1 MLRDHYS
8 IQLLCNTL
16 GCSRSGYYDWVK
28 LGRPKHKAYDKA
40 INDLVMERYNKDNR
54 WGIES
59 IRMQIK
65 KVYGVCLTNKTVY
78 RYMRINGVQSII
90 RKKIKKYSKV
100 PHHNI
105 PNLLQRNFNT
115 DKPNKKWSIDISYLF
130 CKDGL
135 SYICAI
141 KDMFDKS
148 IVSWSISRYIDH
160 RLVMDTLIQAIESTP
175 YEQRQELTL
184 HSDQGW
190 HFTNDFY
197 RATLKR
203 NGITQSISSK
213 GSSVDN
219 APIESFFSALK
230 TECIYLHKK
239 LYTFNVEAIV
249 KEYIIYYNNDRLQKK
264 IKELAPFQ
272 YRTQVLSTLF
282 I

>member
-1 MLRDHYS
+1 MLRERYS
-8 IQLLCNTL
+8 VQLLCNIL
-16 GCSRSGYYDWVK
+16 NCSRSGYYDWIK
-28 LGRPKHKAYDKA
+28 LGRPKYKAYDKA
-40 INDLVMERYNKDNR
+40 INNMVMKMYKKDDR

-90 RKKIKKYSKV
+90 RKKTKRYSKV

-115 DKPNKKWSIDISYLF
+115 NRPNRKWSIDISYLF

-141 KDMFDKS
+141 KDMCDKS
-148 IVSWSISRYIDH
+148 IVSWSISRFIDH
-160 RLVMDTLIQAIESTP
+160 KLVMDTLDQAIESVP
-175 YEQRQELTL
+175 YELRQELIL

-190 HFTNDFY
+190 HFTHDVY
-197 RATLKR
+197 KSTLKR
-203 NGITQSISSK
+203 NEITQSISAK

-230 TECIYLHKK
+230 TECIYLQSK
-239 LYTFNVEAIV
+239 LYTYNVEAIV
-249 KEYIIYYNNDRLQKK
+249 KEYIFYYNNERLQKK
-264 IKELAPFQ
+264 IKELAPLQF
-272 YRTQVLSTLF
+272 RKQVLCTLF